1 VEADYSIELGP
12 DDATLDF
19 PWAAPQPGPMFIDL
33 RAKPSSIIEISEA
46 VKFPEL
52 AEFLAALNAS
62 ASILQSAKCD
72 VWFTTEITPE
82 DEIFGMGGKFG
93 GYVDLVFTD
102 DKKFSF
108 AGHEHFAQRIV
119 DLLKRAPDIPCSV
132 ELLVRR
138 SYFAEREGF
147 YITAYC
153 FGFGA
158 TEAAARR
165 QWSIALKLLENAFR
179 QAGSRS

>member
-33 RAKPSSIIEISEA
+33 RANLSSIVEIPEA
-46 VKFPEL
+46 AKFPEL
-52 AEFLAALNAS
+52 AEFLATLNAPT
-62 ASILQSAKCD
+62 SILQSAKCD

-93 GYVDLVFTD
+93 GYIDLVFAD

-108 AGHEHFAQRIV
+108 AEHEHIAKRVV
-119 DLLKRAPDIPCSV
+119 DLLKRAPEIPSSV

-138 SYFAEREGF
+138 CYFGERDGF

-158 TEAAARR
+158 GEEAARR
-165 QWSIALKLLENAFR
+165 HWAIALKLLENALR
-179 QAGSRS
+179 QASR

>member
-12 DDATLDF
+12 DDATLHF

-33 RAKPSSIIEISEA
+33 RANLSSIVEIPEA
-46 VKFPEL
+46 AKFPEL
-52 AEFLAALNAS
+52 AEFLATLNAPT
-62 ASILQSAKCD
+62 SILQSAKCD

-82 DEIFGMGGKFG
+82 DEIFEMGGKFG

-108 AGHEHFAQRIV
+108 AEHEHIAKRVV
-119 DLLKRAPDIPCSV
+119 DLLKRVPEIPSSV

-138 SYFAEREGF
+138 CYFGERDGF

-158 TEAAARR
+158 GEEAARR
-165 QWSIALKLLENAFR
+165 QWAIALKLLENALR
-179 QAGSRS
+179 QASR

>member
-19 PWAAPQPGPMFIDL
+19 PWTAPQPGPMFIDL
-33 RAKPSSIIEISEA
+33 RANSSSIVEIPEA
-46 VKFPEL
+46 AKFPEL
-52 AEFLAALNAS
+52 AEFLAAVNAP
-62 ASILQSAKCD
+62 ASSLQSAKCD
-72 VWFTTEITPE
+72 VWFTTEITSE

-108 AGHEHFAQRIV
+108 VGHEHFAKRTV
-119 DLLKRAPDIPCSV
+119 DLLKRAPEIPCSV

-138 SYFAEREGF
+138 CHFGEREGF

-158 TEAAARR
+158 SEAAARR
-165 QWSIALKLLENAFR
+165 QWSIALKLLENALR
-179 QAGSRS
+179 QVGTRL

>member
-1 VEADYSIELGP
+1 
-12 DDATLDF
+12 
-19 PWAAPQPGPMFIDL
+19 MFIDL
-33 RAKPSSIIEISEA
+33 RANSSSVVEIPEA
-46 VKFPEL
+46 AKFPEL
-52 AEFLAALNAS
+52 AEFFAAVNAP

-108 AGHEHFAQRIV
+108 VGHEHFAKRTV
-119 DLLKRAPDIPCSV
+119 DLLKRAPEIPCSV

-138 SYFAEREGF
+138 CHFGEREGF

-158 TEAAARR
+158 SEAAARR
-165 QWSIALKLLENAFR
+165 QWSIALKLLENALR
-179 QAGSRS
+179 QVGTRL